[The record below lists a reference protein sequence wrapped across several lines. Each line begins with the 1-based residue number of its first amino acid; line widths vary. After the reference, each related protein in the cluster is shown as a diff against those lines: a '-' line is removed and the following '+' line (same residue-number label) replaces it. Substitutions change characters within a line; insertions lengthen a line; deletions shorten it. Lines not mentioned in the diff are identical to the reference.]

1 MSEIKYDIIS
11 TESGDYKTTLN
22 RSFLNRKTWVP
33 NNPKRV
39 VSFMPGSV
47 VEYTVKVGDDVKKGD
62 LLLIFKAMKMSNK
75 VLAPLDGKV
84 KSLDAEIGVNIAKNI
99 LMIELE

>member
-33 NNPKRV
+33 NNPKRI

-47 VEYTVKVGDDVKKGD
+47 VEYIVKVGDDVKKGD

-75 VLAPLDGKV
+75 VLAPMDGKV

-99 LMIELE
+99 LMIELD

>member
-1 MSEIKYDIIS
+1 MSEIKYDIVS

-22 RSFLNRKTWVP
+22 RSFLNRKAWVP
-33 NNPKRV
+33 NNPKRI

-47 VEYTVKVGDDVKKGD
+47 VEYIVKVGDDVKKGD

-75 VLAPLDGKV
+75 VLAPMDGKV

-99 LMIELE
+99 LMIELD

>member
-1 MSEIKYDIIS
+1 MSEIKYDIVS

-33 NNPKRV
+33 NNPKRI

-47 VEYTVKVGDDVKKGD
+47 VEYIVKVGDDVKKGD

-75 VLAPLDGKV
+75 VLAPMDGKV

-99 LMIELE
+99 LMIELD